1 MSIPSVA
8 MNLLDVNPLDN
19 LSYAQSD
26 SFLNSF
32 SGSYTSDQVQ
42 LLLRLIDAQH
52 TNVEEKE
59 RLIQTGQKHYS
70 EMISL
75 ESAPSELHQQ
85 VYQQA
90 VAEGLPRLAREI
102 QALALALQQHA
113 KNTLENQP
121 LVLVSLVRAGLPI
134 GVMLQHALKDLGVPV
149 LHYGVSIIR
158 DRGLDAVAYAQIRQQ
173 HAYAQ
178 LVFVDGWTGKGAI
191 SRELRT
197 SVQIDPEFD
206 GVVRLV
212 TLADVS
218 GYAWLT
224 ASSDDW
230 LIPSGV
236 LGATV
241 SGLISRTLYQANQLH
256 GCLLYYDLQAYDHSR
271 DLIEQV
277 NQERHLLTK
286 VNPAIW
292 PEQARQQQ
300 QQIAAS
306 VIATVAERFDIQQPN
321 RIKPSLAEATRAVLR
336 RVPERIILRN
346 ANDPQT
352 RLLRH
357 LATEQGAPIVLL
369 GEAIAP
375 YRAITIIQRRGV

>member
-1 MSIPSVA
+1 
-8 MNLLDVNPLDN
+8 MNLPDVNTLN
-19 LSYAQSD
+19 TLLHAQSGG
-26 SFLNSF
+26 F
-32 SGSYTSDQVQ
+32 SGSYAPDQVQ
-42 LLLRLIDAQH
+42 LLLRLITAEH
-52 TNVEEKE
+52 TDVEEKE

-90 VAEGLPRLAREI
+90 VADGLPRLAREI

-113 KNTLENQP
+113 KNTPADQQ

-134 GVMLQHALKDLGVPV
+134 GVMLQHALKDLGVAV

-197 SVQIDPEFD
+197 SVQTDPEFD

-241 SGLISRTLYQANQLH
+241 SGLISRTLYQADQLH
-256 GCLLYYDLQAYDHSR
+256 GCLFYHDLHAFDHSR
-271 DLIEQV
+271 ELIEQV
-277 NQERHLLTK
+277 NQQRQKQRQQLDTIA
-286 VNPAIW
+286 PAVW
-292 PEQARQQQ
+292 PEHARQLQQ
-300 QQIAAS
+300 QRAAS
-306 VIATVAERFDIQQPN
+306 VIAMVAERFDVQQPN

-336 RVPERIILRN
+336 RVPERVLLRE
-346 ANDPQT
+346 ADDPQT

-357 LATEQGAPIVLL
+357 LAAAQGAPIELL
-369 GEAIAP
+369 GDAIAP
-375 YRAITIIQRRGV
+375 YRAITIIQRRGA

>member
-1 MSIPSVA
+1 
-8 MNLLDVNPLDN
+8 MNLPDVNPLN
-19 LSYAQSD
+19 TLLNAQSGG
-26 SFLNSF
+26 F
-32 SGSYTSDQVQ
+32 SGSYAPDQVQ
-42 LLLRLIDAQH
+42 LLLRLIDAEH
-52 TNVEEKE
+52 TDVEEKE

-85 VYQQA
+85 IYQQA

-113 KNTLENQP
+113 QNTLEHQP

-134 GVMLQHALKDLGVPV
+134 GVMLQHALKDLGVAV

-197 SVQIDPEFD
+197 SVQNDPEFD

-241 SGLISRTLYQANQLH
+241 SGLISRTLYQADQLH
-256 GCLLYYDLQAYDHSR
+256 GCLFYHDLHPYDHSCE
-271 DLIEQV
+271 LIEQV
-277 NQERHLLTK
+277 NQQRQK
-286 VNPAIW
+286 QRQQRDMVVPAVW
-292 PEQARQQQ
+292 PEHARQQQ
-300 QQIAAS
+300 QQRAAS
-306 VIATVAERFDIQQPN
+306 VIAMVAERFDVQQPN

-336 RVPERIILRN
+336 RVPERVLVRE
-346 ANDPQT
+346 ADDPQT

-357 LATEQGAPIVLL
+357 LAAAQGAPIELL
-369 GEAIAP
+369 GDAIAP
-375 YRAITIIQRRGV
+375 YRAITIIQRRGA

>member
-1 MSIPSVA
+1 
-8 MNLLDVNPLDN
+8 MNLPDVNPLN
-19 LSYAQSD
+19 PL
-26 SFLNSF
+26 LHGELGSF
-32 SGSYTSDQVQ
+32 SGSYAPDQVQ
-42 LLLRLIDAQH
+42 LLLRLIKAEH
-52 TNVEEKE
+52 TDVEEKE

-90 VAEGLPRLAREI
+90 VAEGLPRLAHEI
-102 QALALALQQHA
+102 QALALALQQQA
-113 KNTLENQP
+113 QNTLENQP

-197 SVQIDPEFD
+197 SVQTDPEFD

-241 SGLISRTLYQANQLH
+241 SGLISRTLYQADQLH
-256 GCLLYYDLQAYDHSR
+256 GCLFYNDLQTYDHSR
-271 DLIEQV
+271 ELIEQV
-277 NQERHLLTK
+277 NQQRQQQLDTIA
-286 VNPAIW
+286 PAVW
-292 PEQARQQQ
+292 PEHARQQQ
-300 QQIAAS
+300 QQHAAS
-306 VIATVAERFDIQQPN
+306 VIAMVAERFDVQQPN

-336 RVPERIILRN
+336 RVPERVLLRE
-346 ANDPQT
+346 ADDPQT

-357 LATEQGAPIVLL
+357 LAAAQGAPIELL
-369 GEAIAP
+369 GDAIAP
-375 YRAITIIQRRGV
+375 YRAITIIQRRGA

>member
-1 MSIPSVA
+1 
-8 MNLLDVNPLDN
+8 MNLQDANSLNN
-19 LSYAQSD
+19 LSNAVSG
-26 SFLNSF
+26 NF
-32 SGSYTSDQVQ
+32 SGSYAPDQVQ
-42 LLLRLIDAQH
+42 LLLRLIEAKH
-52 TNVEEKE
+52 TEVEEKE
-59 RLIQTGQKHYS
+59 RLIQSGQKHYS

-85 VYQQA
+85 IYQQA

-102 QALALALQQHA
+102 QALALAL
-113 KNTLENQP
+113 KNLMPTTQP
-121 LVLVSLVRAGLPI
+121 IVLVSLVRAGLPI
-134 GVMLQHALKDLGVPV
+134 GVMLQHALKDLGVAV
-149 LHYGVSIIR
+149 QHYGVSIIR

-191 SRELRT
+191 SRELT
-197 SVQIDPEFD
+197 ASVQNDAEFD

-241 SGLISRTLYQANQLH
+241 SGLISRTLYQADQLH
-256 GCLLYYDLQAYDHSR
+256 GCLFYHELQAYDQSCH
-271 DLIEQV
+271 LIEQV
-277 NQERHLLTK
+277 NQQRHTLSH
-286 VNPAIW
+286 VSPAVW
-292 PEQARQQQ
+292 SDDDSQQQRQQ
-300 QQIAAS
+300 AAQ
-306 VIATVAERFDIQQPN
+306 VITMLAERYNVQQPN

-336 RVPERIILRN
+336 RVPERVLLRD
-346 ANDPQT
+346 ADDPQT
-352 RLLRH
+352 ELLRH
-357 LATEQGAPIVLL
+357 LANQQGAPIELL
-369 GEAIAP
+369 GDAIAP
-375 YRAITIIQRRGV
+375 YRAITIIQRRGA

>member
-1 MSIPSVA
+1 
-8 MNLLDVNPLDN
+8 MNLPDVNPLN
-19 LSYAQSD
+19 TLLHAQSGG
-26 SFLNSF
+26 F
-32 SGSYTSDQVQ
+32 SGSYAPDQVQ
-42 LLLRLIDAQH
+42 LLLRLIKAEH
-52 TNVEEKE
+52 TDVEEKE

-90 VAEGLPRLAREI
+90 VAEGLPRLACEI
-102 QALALALQQHA
+102 QALALALQQHAQQQHA

-173 HAYAQ
+173 HGYAQ

-191 SRELRT
+191 SRELRS
-197 SVQIDPEFD
+197 SVQKDPEFD

-241 SGLISRTLYQANQLH
+241 SGLISRTLYQADQLH
-256 GCLLYYDLQAYDHSR
+256 GCLFYHDLQAFDHSR
-271 DLIEQV
+271 EFIEQV
-277 NQERHLLTK
+277 NQQRQQLDMIA
-286 VNPAIW
+286 PAVW
-292 PEQARQQQ
+292 PEYERQQQ
-300 QQIAAS
+300 RQLAAN
-306 VIATVAERFDIQQPN
+306 VIARVAERFNVQQPN

-336 RVPERIILRN
+336 RVPERVLLRE
-346 ANDPQT
+346 ADDPQT

-357 LATEQGAPIVLL
+357 LAAAQGAPIELL
-369 GEAIAP
+369 GDAIAP
-375 YRAITIIQRRGV
+375 YRAITIIQRRGA

>member
-1 MSIPSVA
+1 
-8 MNLLDVNPLDN
+8 MNLPDVNPLD
-19 LSYAQSD
+19 SV
-26 SFLNSF
+26 LNGFSGCF
-32 SGSYTSDQVQ
+32 SGSYAPDQVQ
-42 LLLRLIDAQH
+42 LLLRLIKAEH
-52 TNVEEKE
+52 TDVEEKE

-102 QALALALQQHA
+102 QALALALQQHTQQQA
-113 KNTLENQP
+113 QNTLENQP

-134 GVMLQHALKDLGVPV
+134 GVMLQHALKDLGISV

-197 SVQIDPEFD
+197 SVQVDPEFD

-241 SGLISRTLYQANQLH
+241 SGLISRTLYQADQLH
-256 GCLLYYDLQAYDHSR
+256 GCLFYNDLHRYDHSR
-271 DLIEQV
+271 ELIEQV
-277 NQERHLLTK
+277 NQQRQQLNTIS
-286 VNPAIW
+286 PAVW
-292 PEQARQQQ
+292 HEQARQQQ
-300 QQIAAS
+300 QQRAAN
-306 VIATVAERFDIQQPN
+306 VIAMVAERFDVQQPN

-336 RVPERIILRN
+336 RVPERVLLRE

-357 LATEQGAPIVLL
+357 LAAAQGAPIELL
-369 GEAIAP
+369 GDAIAP
-375 YRAITIIQRRGV
+375 YRAITIIQRRGA

>member
-1 MSIPSVA
+1 
-8 MNLLDVNPLDN
+8 MNLPDVNPLN
-19 LSYAQSD
+19 TLLHAQSGG
-26 SFLNSF
+26 F
-32 SGSYTSDQVQ
+32 SGSYAPDQVQ
-42 LLLRLIDAQH
+42 LLLRLIKAEH
-52 TNVEEKE
+52 TDVEEKE

-90 VAEGLPRLAREI
+90 VVDGLPRLAREI

-113 KNTLENQP
+113 QQQHAQNTLTDQP

-134 GVMLQHALKDLGVPV
+134 GVMVQHALKDLGVSV

-197 SVQIDPEFD
+197 SVQTDPEFD

-241 SGLISRTLYQANQLH
+241 SGLISRTLYQADQLH
-256 GCLLYYDLQAYDHSR
+256 GCLFYHDLHAFDHSR
-271 DLIEQV
+271 ELIEQV
-277 NQERHLLTK
+277 NQQRQQLDTIA
-286 VNPAIW
+286 PAVW
-292 PEQARQQQ
+292 PEQERQQQ
-300 QQIAAS
+300 QQSAAN
-306 VIATVAERFDIQQPN
+306 VIAMVAERFDVQQPN

-336 RVPERIILRN
+336 RVPERVLLRE
-346 ANDPQT
+346 ADDPQT

-357 LATEQGAPIVLL
+357 LAAAQGAPIELL
-369 GEAIAP
+369 GDAIAP
-375 YRAITIIQRRGV
+375 YRAITIIQRRGA

>member
-1 MSIPSVA
+1 
-8 MNLLDVNPLDN
+8 MNTL
-19 LSYAQSD
+19 
-26 SFLNSF
+26 LNSQSVGF
-32 SGSYTSDQVQ
+32 SGSYAPDQVQ
-42 LLLRLIDAQH
+42 LLLRLIKAEH
-52 TNVEEKE
+52 TDVEEKE

-113 KNTLENQP
+113 QQQAKDTHTDQP

-134 GVMLQHALKDLGVPV
+134 GVMLQHALKDLGVSV

-158 DRGLDAVAYAQIRQQ
+158 DRGLDTVAYAQIRQQ

-191 SRELRT
+191 SRELRS
-197 SVQIDPEFD
+197 SVQTDPEFD

-241 SGLISRTLYQANQLH
+241 SGLISRTLYQADQLH
-256 GCLLYYDLQAYDHSR
+256 GCLFYNNLQAADQSCA
-271 DLIEQV
+271 LIQQV
-277 NQERHLLTK
+277 NQQRQQQLTH
-286 VNPAIW
+286 VSPAVW
-292 PEQARQQQ
+292 PEHARQQQ
-300 QQIAAS
+300 QQHAAS
-306 VIATVAERFDIQQPN
+306 VIARVAERFDVQQPN

-336 RVPERIILRN
+336 RVPERVLLRD
-346 ANDPQT
+346 ADDPQT

-357 LATEQGAPIVLL
+357 LATEQGAPIELL
-369 GEAIAP
+369 GDAIAP
-375 YRAITIIQRRGV
+375 YRAITIIQRRGA

>member
-1 MSIPSVA
+1 
-8 MNLLDVNPLDN
+8 MNLPDVNPLN
-19 LSYAQSD
+19 TLLNAQSGG
-26 SFLNSF
+26 F
-32 SGSYTSDQVQ
+32 SGSYAPDQVQ
-42 LLLRLIDAQH
+42 LLLRLITAEH
-52 TNVEEKE
+52 TDVEEKE

-102 QALALALQQHA
+102 QALALALQQHVQQQA
-113 KNTLENQP
+113 QNTLTDRP

-134 GVMLQHALKDLGVPV
+134 GVMLQHALKDLGVNV

-197 SVQIDPEFD
+197 SVQTDPEFD

-241 SGLISRTLYQANQLH
+241 SGLISRTLYQADQLH
-256 GCLLYYDLQAYDHSR
+256 GCLFYNDLHAYDHSR
-271 DLIEQV
+271 ELIEQV
-277 NQERHLLTK
+277 NQQRQKQRQQRDT
-286 VNPAIW
+286 VVPAVW
-292 PEQARQQQ
+292 PEPARQLQQ
-300 QQIAAS
+300 QLAAS
-306 VIATVAERFDIQQPN
+306 VIAMVAERFDVQQPN

-336 RVPERIILRN
+336 RVPERVLLRE
-346 ANDPQT
+346 ADDPQT

-357 LATEQGAPIVLL
+357 LAAAQGAPIELL
-369 GEAIAP
+369 GDAIAP
-375 YRAITIIQRRGV
+375 YRAITIIQRRGA